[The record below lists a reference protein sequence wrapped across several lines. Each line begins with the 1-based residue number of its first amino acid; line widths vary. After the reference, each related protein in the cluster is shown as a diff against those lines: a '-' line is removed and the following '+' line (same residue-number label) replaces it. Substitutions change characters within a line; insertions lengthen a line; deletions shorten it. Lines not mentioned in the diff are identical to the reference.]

1 MEFYKRVLKL
11 HHFRNLGRKS
21 PTELLLN
28 SSFEKHGGLVI
39 LVGENNVGKSNV
51 LEALTIFNDADIKLC
66 SEEDYFKNH
75 KKDTLLS
82 LEEETILDRK
92 ITGFSCVDLKIQTKE
107 VNKGLKE
114 LSKTLISYPFEK
126 HVEALG
132 EQCNNSVY
140 IPTNNNDYSK
150 ICTLVSN
157 FINLITSYNSLGLFL
172 HFYKEKLKL
181 SEFVTEYANATNNL
195 FFKELIKH
203 VSGNSEWIKN
213 FCQCIKEIIKHNT
226 PDKKYN
232 TDEFFVMRQH
242 KQNQLAKIYSCFKK
256 LSEGE
261 IKPKDVEYILKK
273 LEELDKIFK
282 TTDFTKFTPKTEALL
297 NEQSQE
303 KLSEFVKEMIEKID
317 EKYPINENFKQQFR
331 TFRLNIGNLKKE
343 IKNSLKNL
351 DKIGEDFER
360 KKERLIREIEN
371 DCKNQKVLKFNYD
384 VLLDNIQQIC
394 KNYIASH
401 AVNDVSKDI
410 KSMMCQLYLK
420 KIDLLVNSE
429 IEQYRYNDFL
439 ESARKFLWEDIK
451 TLDEKSGVHLFPK
464 NIGEIKDK
472 FETNKEK
479 FKQSKNYSEFAEY
492 CRECNPYTAFQNL
505 KNKVQFPLSGGL
517 SYKSYKLVP
526 TMKEYKEP
534 KITDNDFKA
543 VLFTCI
549 DYSSLSE
556 FDQWDWF
563 FRNSLF
569 RKMDFHPNAIW
580 NFFGSI
586 LKDGQALQIIMFD
599 KNNDLVIYDSEKSFN
614 IPKKYLQEIDQE
626 LLKEIRQSKHLFPIE
641 VKRKYN
647 NNVCQFEF
655 FKKDT
660 SHLLFKVNFTEIL
673 ENLAEILEYN
683 MQLKID
689 SLITKEFNKLL
700 AIAEDS
706 SQNSYQLKI
715 HVRHNNKFYDY
726 SKKSTAYEIKL
737 EIHDCRKSHDHN
749 EPIILSQQ
757 STGFQ
762 WAFNFMFGFLYNV
775 GSDFSFNKNIIY
787 VMDEPAT
794 HLSVPARKEFRRF
807 LKEYAHKNHVTFVLA
822 THDPF
827 LVDTDHLDE
836 IRIVEKETEGSV
848 IKNHFNYPLNN
859 AGKDSDALD
868 KIKRSL
874 GVGQHV
880 FHNPQK
886 HRIIFVEGITDYCYL
901 SAFKLYFNERE
912 YKDNPIPF
920 TFLPISGLKNNPNDM
935 EETIKK
941 LCKLDNHPIVLT
953 DDDRKCVFNQKA
965 TSERFKKANEEMHD
979 PIRILQLSKC
989 DENFKQIEDC
999 FSANDRKKYAKNKQM
1014 ELAMAFK
1021 TRLLYGEKD
1030 DVVSEETKK
1039 NFLKLFEWIKKE
1051 CNNPTIKKEY
1061 IKFDYNTPRI
1071 IIERI
1076 LMFKKMCLSLIAI
1089 SGVCVG
1095 AKDLDFKLDYRAT
1108 GGKLMGKMTDSS
1120 LLSITSMN
1128 DEPVV
1133 IKNLIVNRGNSCEAT
1148 KKVEP
1153 KLGDKF
1159 KKEKLFDHELKY
1171 SQQIFYRLDCKP
1183 NQLLEVK
1190 IITDKGEYY
1199 HKFSK

>member
-21 PTELLLN
+21 PAKLLLN

-51 LEALTIFNDADIKLC
+51 LEALKIFNDADIKLC
-66 SEEDYFKNH
+66 NEEDYFKDH
-75 KKDTLLS
+75 EKDTLLS
-82 LEEETILDRK
+82 LEEEAILDHK

-107 VNKGLKE
+107 ISCNLKE
-114 LSKTLISYPFEK
+114 LSKTLIVYPFS
-126 HVEALG
+126 AFIG
-132 EQCNNSVY
+132 EF
-140 IPTNNNDYSK
+140 IK
-150 ICTLVSN
+150 LVM
-157 FINLITSYNSLGLFL
+157 SYGILDSFL
-172 HFYKEKLKL
+172 KSYKEKLKL
-181 SEFVTEYANATNNL
+181 SAFSTRQANNL
-195 FFKELIKH
+195 LFKKLIKH
-203 VSGNSEWIKN
+203 LSGNNQLVKN
-213 FCQCIKEIIKHNT
+213 FCQCIREIIE
-226 PDKKYN
+226 YN
-232 TDEFFVMRQH
+232 APNNKEYKPNQFFIMGKV
-242 KQNQLAKIYSCFKK
+242 KQKQLSEIYSRLKRLNERK
-256 LSEGE
+256 IE
-261 IKPKDVEYILKK
+261 PKDVKSVLKDMPQK
-273 LEELDKIFK
+273 VKTLDEIFR
-282 TTDFTKFTPKTEALL
+282 TTDFDEKFAPKIKVLQ

-303 KLSEFVKEMIEKID
+303 RLSNFIKDIIKEID
-317 EKYPINENFKQQFR
+317 EKYPINENFKKQFEE
-331 TFRLNIGNLKKE
+331 FESNVKHLNETKK
-343 IKNSLKNL
+343 
-351 DKIGEDFER
+351 DFER
-360 KKERLIREIEN
+360 KKESWIKEIEN
-371 DCKNQKVLKFNYD
+371 DCKNQKTLDPNYD
-384 VLLDNIQQIC
+384 VLLDNIQQMC

-429 IEQYRYNDFL
+429 IEQYRYSNFF
-439 ESARKFLWEDIK
+439 ESARKSLWESIK
-451 TLDEKSGVHLFPK
+451 TLDNESGVHLFPK
-464 NIGEIKDK
+464 NPKEIKKK
-472 FETNKEK
+472 FEDNKEK
-479 FKQSKNYSEFAEY
+479 FKQSKNVSEFAEY

-505 KNKVQFPLSGGL
+505 RNKVQFPLSGGL
-517 SYKSYKLVP
+517 SHQFDELVP

-534 KITDNDFKA
+534 KITDNDLKTA
-543 VLFTCI
+543 LFTCI
-549 DYSSLSE
+549 DYSSPSE
-556 FDQWDWF
+556 FDQSDWF
-563 FRNSLF
+563 FRGSLF

-626 LLKEIRQSKHLFPIE
+626 LLKEIRQSEFPFNIE
-641 VKRKYN
+641 AKGECD

-689 SLITKEFNKLL
+689 SLITKEFNRLL

-706 SQNSYQLKI
+706 PQDSYQLKI

-775 GSDFSFNKNIIY
+775 GSHFSLNENIIY

-794 HLSVPARKEFRRF
+794 PLSVPARKEFRRF
-807 LKEYAHKNHVTFVLA
+807 LKEYAHKNHVTFVVA

-859 AGKDSDALD
+859 ASKNSDALYQ
-868 KIKRSL
+868 IKRSL

-912 YKDNPIPF
+912 FKDNPIPF
-920 TFLPISGLKNNPNDM
+920 TFLPISGLKKESDEM
-935 EETIKK
+935 KETIQK
-941 LCKLDNHPIVLT
+941 LCELDNNPIVLT
-953 DDDRKCVFNQKA
+953 DDDRKCDFDQNA

-989 DENFKQIEDC
+989 DENFKQIENC
-999 FSANDRKKYAKNKQM
+999 FSVNDRKKYAKNKRK

-1021 TRLLYGEKD
+1021 TRLLYSGKDAVEKQ
-1030 DVVSEETKK
+1030 TKR
-1039 NFLKLFEWIKKE
+1039 NFLKLFKWI
-1051 CNNPTIKKEY
+1051 
-1061 IKFDYNTPRI
+1061 
-1071 IIERI
+1071 
-1076 LMFKKMCLSLIAI
+1076 AW
-1089 SGVCVG
+1089 
-1095 AKDLDFKLDYRAT
+1095 AT
-1108 GGKLMGKMTDSS
+1108 NL
-1120 LLSITSMN
+1120 
-1128 DEPVV
+1128 
-1133 IKNLIVNRGNSCEAT
+1133 IKN
-1148 KKVEP
+1148 
-1153 KLGDKF
+1153 
-1159 KKEKLFDHELKY
+1159 
-1171 SQQIFYRLDCKP
+1171 
-1183 NQLLEVK
+1183 
-1190 IITDKGEYY
+1190 
-1199 HKFSK
+1199 